1 MTSDLRRIE
10 KHVFGGI
17 FQKRVTLTIYCVI
30 DYFRDLKTCA
40 DQEIFSKGGGVES
53 KAYFRLFN

>member
-17 FQKRVTLTIYCVI
+17 FQKRVTLTIYRVI

-40 DQEIFSKGGGVES
+40 DPE
-53 KAYFRLFN
+53 YF

>member
-1 MTSDLRRIE
+1 M
-10 KHVFGGI
+10 FFGI
-17 FQKRVTLTIYCVI
+17 FEKRVTLTIHRVI

-40 DQEIFSKGGGVES
+40 DPEIFSKGGGVES